1 MTRPVAL
8 DVSRLMRRARFSTP
22 TGIDRVE
29 RAYARYYLEQYDG
42 PVEIVLHMPVMGDRR
57 ISFAKAQAFLSRLDA
72 QWMGHAPAMTGL
84 DIAKLVAGSGRF
96 QSPVS
101 GVTIIPSHQHLHSE
115 TMLARRRGQGRLV
128 LFIHDAIPSDYPEY
142 ARAGGAQTHRRRL
155 TNAASMAC
163 GIVVNS
169 EDTAARLTDYVP
181 AGMTVPPLLV
191 AHIGLDPLPAPDL
204 NLTLP
209 DKPYFVVIGT
219 IEPRK
224 NHLLL
229 LHIWRQFAQRQERG
243 QEQGQGVP
251 NLVIVGRRGWE
262 NENIIDLLDRSEF
275 LKGHV
280 IEMPDL
286 GDAQLSALVRGSRAV
301 LMPSFA
307 EGYGMPVA
315 EALAAGIPVIASD
328 LPVFREVAGD
338 IPDYRDPMDGAGWAA
353 IIRDYARD
361 DSVLRQQQMAR
372 LQGWIPPSWPDH
384 FEKVTAFIDGLKP

>member
-8 DVSRLMRRARFSTP
+8 DVSRLIRRARFSTP

-29 RAYARYYLEQYDG
+29 RAYARYYLGEYDG
-42 PVEIVLHMPVMGDRR
+42 PVELVLHMPVLGDRL
-57 ISFAKAQAFLSRLDA
+57 ISLAKAQAFLSRLDA
-72 QWMGHAPAMTGL
+72 QWMGLAPALTGL
-84 DIAKLVAGSGRF
+84 DIASLLVGSRRF
-96 QSPVS
+96 QPSDS

-115 TMLARRRGQGRLV
+115 TMLARRRGKGRLV
-128 LFIHDAIPSDYPEY
+128 LFVHDAIPSDYPEY

-155 TNAASMAC
+155 TNAVSMAC

-169 EDTAARLTDYVP
+169 ADTAARLTDYVP
-181 AGMTVPPLLV
+181 AGKTVPPVLV
-191 AHIGLDPLPAPDL
+191 AHIGLDPLPTPDADMAL
-204 NLTLP
+204 L

-229 LHIWRQFAQRQERG
+229 LHIWRQFAQRQE
-243 QEQGQGVP
+243 QGQVVP

-262 NENIIDLLDRSEF
+262 NENI
-275 LKGHV
+275 

-338 IPDYRDPMDGAGWAA
+338 IPEYRDPMDGAGWAA
-353 IIRDYARD
+353 VIRDYARD

-372 LQGWIPPSWPDH
+372 LHGWTPPSWTAH
-384 FEKVTAFIDGLKP
+384 FDKVTAFIDSLKS

>member
-8 DVSRLMRRARFSTP
+8 DVSRLIRRARFTTP

-29 RAYARYYLEQYDG
+29 RAYARYYLDEYDG
-42 PVEIVLHMPVMGDRR
+42 PVDLVVHMPVIGDRR
-57 ISFAKAQAFLSRLDA
+57 IPCAKAKAFLARLDA
-72 QWMGHAPAMTGL
+72 QWMGQATAMTGL
-84 DIAKLVAGSGRF
+84 DIAKLLAGSDRF
-96 QSPVS
+96 QCPDS

-115 TMLARRRGQGRLV
+115 TMLARRRGLGRLI
-128 LFIHDAIPSDYPEY
+128 LFVHDAIPSDYPEY
-142 ARAGGAQTHRRRL
+142 ARTGGAEKHRRRL
-155 TNAASMAC
+155 NNAISMAC
-163 GIVVNS
+163 GIIVNS
-169 EDTAARLTDYVP
+169 ADTAARLTDYVP
-181 AGMTVPPLLV
+181 AGITVPPILV
-191 AHIGLDPLPAPDL
+191 AHIGLDPLPPPDAAL
-204 NLTLP
+204 VLP

-229 LHIWRQFAQRQERG
+229 LHIWRQFAQRQVPG
-243 QEQGQGVP
+243 QAVP

-262 NENIIDLLDRSEF
+262 NENIIDLLDRSAF
-275 LKGHV
+275 LTGHV
-280 IEMPDL
+280 IEMPGL

-338 IPDYRDPMDGAGWAA
+338 IPDYRDPMDGSGWAA
-353 IIRDYARD
+353 VIGDYAGEN
-361 DSVLRQQQMAR
+361 SVLRQQQIAR
-372 LQGWIPPSWPDH
+372 LQGWQAPSWATH
-384 FEKVTAFIDGLKP
+384 FEKVTAFIDSLKP

>member
-1 MTRPVAL
+1 MTRPVSL
-8 DVSRLMRRARFSTP
+8 DLSRLIRRARFSTP

-29 RAYARYYLEQYDG
+29 RAYARYYLDEYDG
-42 PVEIVLHMPVMGDRR
+42 PVELVLHMPVIGDRR
-57 ISFAKAQAFLSRLDA
+57 ISFAKAQAFLSRLDT
-72 QWMGHAPAMTGL
+72 QWMGHVPAMTVL
-84 DIAKLVAGSGRF
+84 DIAKLLIGSRRF
-96 QSPVS
+96 QSSNS

-115 TMLARRRGQGRLV
+115 TMLARRRGKGRLV

-155 TNAASMAC
+155 TNAVSTAC

-169 EDTAARLTDYVP
+169 ADTAARLTDYVP
-181 AGMTVPPLLV
+181 AGMTVPPVLV
-191 AHIGLDPLPAPDL
+191 AHIGLDPLPVPDP

-243 QEQGQGVP
+243 QVVP

-353 IIRDYARD
+353 AIQDYARE
-361 DSVLRQQQMAR
+361 DSVLRQNQMVR
-372 LQGWIPPSWPDH
+372 LHGWIPPSWSDH